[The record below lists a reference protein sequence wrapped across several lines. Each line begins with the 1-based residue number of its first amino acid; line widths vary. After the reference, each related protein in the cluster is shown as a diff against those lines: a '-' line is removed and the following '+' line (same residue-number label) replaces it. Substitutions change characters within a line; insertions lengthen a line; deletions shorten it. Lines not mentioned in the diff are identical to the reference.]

1 MRREGCLFSG
11 GTREEGAIY
20 LIRLHDV
27 SPCSI
32 NTINGDRGGKREE
45 TTLGEDISL
54 TRHLQT
60 FFGESFLHGGGGVG
74 GQGVFFPR
82 NCQYSMADRFFPSV
96 HLLFTCAPQHTHP
109 ANRRNDSFTHSR
121 ISVSRA
127 RMGGCA

>member
-60 FFGESFLHGGGGVG
+60 FLGNRFCTVVVVSEVKEFSFHGIVNIPGPIASFHQSIFFSHVLH
-74 GQGVFFPR
+74 
-82 NCQYSMADRFFPSV
+82 N
-96 HLLFTCAPQHTHP
+96 THP

>member
-60 FFGESFLHGGGGVG
+60 FLGNRFCTVVVVSVVKEFSFHGIVNIPGPIASFHQSIFFSHVLH
-74 GQGVFFPR
+74 
-82 NCQYSMADRFFPSV
+82 N
-96 HLLFTCAPQHTHP
+96 THTPPIDEMTASH
-109 ANRRNDSFTHSR
+109 T
-121 ISVSRA
+121 RA
-127 RMGGCA
+127 FR